1 MHYRVHVGVLTK
13 KSISLSSSSITATPK
28 FDKSVRRDR
37 SSIRQALRT
46 TDEDVTDQLQH
57 TAAQELVAYS
67 TAELWLFKRN
77 QLEPVKDLKLLVKDY
92 APIAKNALT
101 ILVNI
106 SEDKEVLNNVVED
119 EAYLELLLKR
129 VTSQAEENADEQCM
143 LLANLGKSSSIKK
156 LLTRKREV
164 PKPLSTSPIAIDQLL
179 DCFVKGSAGSY
190 NKHADY
196 DYLSY
201 LFADLA
207 KDAAGRKHFLA
218 PRKEDTNIVPLT
230 KLVVFTEHKST
241 IRRRGVANTI
251 KNTAFNVH
259 DHARLMAE
267 QSDDGVGVLPYLLL
281 PLMGDE
287 EYSDEDTEGMLDECQ
302 LLPPDKQREKE
313 VDIISTHLD
322 TLLLLT
328 TSREGRE
335 RLREVKCYPVV
346 RELHLQ
352 VEDEGVREGCDRLV
366 QVLMRD
372 EEGEEGDEA
381 GVVAP
386 RVQEVVEDEDDQ
398 IVEVM

>member
-1 MHYRVHVGVLTK
+1 MPTELEELAEFLHHGNTQ
-13 KSISLSSSSITATPK
+13 
-28 FDKSVRRDR
+28 
-37 SSIRQALRT
+37 IRQI
-46 TDEDVTDQLQH
+46 
-57 TAAQELVAYS
+57 AAQELVAYS
-67 TAELWLFKRN
+67 TAEPWLFKRN
-77 QLEPVKDLKLLVKDY
+77 QLEPVKDLKLLIKDY

-106 SEDKEVLNNVVED
+106 SEDQEVLKDIVED

-129 VTSQAEENADEQCM
+129 VTNQAEENADEQCM
-143 LLANLGKSSSIKK
+143 LLANLGKSPSIKK
-156 LLTRKREV
+156 LLTLKREV
-164 PKPLSTSPIAIDQLL
+164 PKPLLTSPIAIDQLL

-207 KDAAGRKHFLA
+207 KDEAGRKHFLT

-267 QSDDGVGVLPYLLL
+267 QSEDGVGVLPYLVL

-328 TSREGRE
+328 TSKEGRE
-335 RLREVKCYPVV
+335 RLREVQCYPIV

-372 EEGEEGDEA
+372 EEGEEGDAE
-381 GVVAP
+381 VSTVAP
-386 RVQEVVEDEDDQ
+386 RVQEVEEDEDDQ